1 MIHFNRTLLR
11 NGLTVLCNTDRNT
24 PFVSVNILYKVGS
37 RNEQDTRT
45 GFAHLFEH
53 LMFGGSAH
61 VEDYDR
67 HVQLA
72 GGDSN
77 AYTTNDL
84 TNYYITIPADNIE
97 TALWLESDRMA
108 ALNFSQHALDVQKQ
122 VVIEEFK
129 QRYLNNPY
137 GDVWLKLRPLAYQVH
152 PYRWPTIGMS
162 PEHIEKAT
170 LTDVKNFFHHYYA
183 PNNAII
189 SLSGNIETDKAF
201 SLVEKWFGD
210 IPAHHLP
217 LPEIPGEPLQ
227 TRERRLVIP
236 DNDVP
241 ADAIYKVYHMGGR
254 TSENFYTCDIISD
267 ILSNGQSSRLY
278 VNLLRNSRLFSAIDA
293 YVSGDKDP
301 GLFIFS
307 GKLSEGTTIGQADQ
321 AIEEEIEKFIR
332 DTISERELQK
342 VIHKTESRISFS
354 EINYQTKAT
363 NLAFFEFLNN
373 PELINTEA
381 SHYLAVTPEKIK
393 TTAIGTFRKENC
405 STLWYLKKK
414 N

>member
-1 MIHFNRTLLR
+1 
-11 NGLTVLCNTDRNT
+11 
-24 PFVSVNILYKVGS
+24 
-37 RNEQDTRT
+37 
-45 GFAHLFEH
+45 
-53 LMFGGSAH
+53 
-61 VEDYDR
+61 
-67 HVQLA
+67 
-72 GGDSN
+72 
-77 AYTTNDL
+77 
-84 TNYYITIPADNIE
+84 
-97 TALWLESDRMA
+97 
-108 ALNFSQHALDVQKQ
+108 
-122 VVIEEFK
+122 
-129 QRYLNNPY
+129 
-137 GDVWLKLRPLAYQVH
+137 
-152 PYRWPTIGMS
+152 
-162 PEHIEKAT
+162 
-170 LTDVKNFFHHYYA
+170 
-183 PNNAII
+183 
-189 SLSGNIETDKAF
+189 
-201 SLVEKWFGD
+201 
-210 IPAHHLP
+210 
-217 LPEIPGEPLQ
+217 
-227 TRERRLVIP
+227 
-236 DNDVP
+236 
-241 ADAIYKVYHMGGR
+241 MGGR